1 MKIRNL
7 VIIFALG
14 LVAAS
19 CSDKAAQQEIEKLK
33 ADMLAADSV
42 CTADKQILM
51 DSIAGLQATLDSL
64 MTPPNKTGG
73 KTTSTKS
80 TTSTTTT
87 TTTDKGG
94 VDVNKKEGAN
104 QTIDVNKKTGA
115 TEKVDVNK
123 KSGATKTDGQ

>member
-1 MKIRNL
+1 MKIKNL

-19 CSDKAAQQEIEKLK
+19 CSDKAAQEQIEKLK
-33 ADMLAADSV
+33 ADMMAADSV
-42 CTADKQILM
+42 CTADKQMLL
-51 DSIAGLQATLDSL
+51 DSIAGIQMKLDSI
-64 MTPPNKTGG
+64 MAPPSNKTGG
-73 KTTSTKS
+73 KS
-80 TTSTTTT
+80 TTTTTTTT

-123 KSGATKTDGQ
+123 KTGATKTGDNN

>member
-7 VIIFALG
+7 VIIFTLG

-19 CSDKAAQQEIEKLK
+19 CTDKAAQAELDKLK
-33 ADMLAADSV
+33 ADMKAADSV
-42 CTADKQILM
+42 CAADKQMLM
-51 DSIAGLQATLDSL
+51 DSIAAIQWKLDSI
-64 MTPPNKTGG
+64 MTPPNKTG
-73 KTTSTKS
+73 SKS
-80 TTSTTTT
+80 TTSTKTTT
-87 TTTDKGG
+87 TTTSTTDKGG

-123 KSGATKTDGQ
+123 KTGATKTGDNN